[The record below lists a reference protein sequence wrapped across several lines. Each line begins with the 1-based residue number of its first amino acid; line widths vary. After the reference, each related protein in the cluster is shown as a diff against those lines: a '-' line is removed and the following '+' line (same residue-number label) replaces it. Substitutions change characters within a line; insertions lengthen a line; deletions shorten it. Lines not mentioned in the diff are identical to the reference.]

1 MYPDI
6 FRQPSLL
13 PLTHLELRLL
23 SGCFLTCT
31 GTVTE
36 WRLRHIYWL
45 MVLIW
50 REGELWIFIVLWK
63 QMCPSQGQKYLKTRL
78 SREASTPCP
87 QRSLQS
93 WRAGGRFPGQG
104 PSFPCQVSLP
114 HLHGYCASTGSK
126 WSSPLRQGCLT
137 ETSSP
142 LFFNGYKPSL
152 PRSVK
157 EKYEPGKLFLPL
169 KETTGIDNRLGQ

>member
-1 MYPDI
+1 MYPGI

-142 LFFNGYKPSL
+142 LFVF
-152 PRSVK
+152 
-157 EKYEPGKLFLPL
+157 
-169 KETTGIDNRLGQ
+169 